1 MRMDE
6 FEYLESCCEKWSG
19 LPPEKRTREQ
29 QVVLDV
35 YEAVAAIDGD
45 GLSGWWEG
53 MIRHGNEE
61 AFARVVQ
68 SFRKAGL
75 ERFAVMLEQTSFS
88 QGVVAKTLESGASEY
103 AFTPEQE
110 KALSEVERFFS
121 KNGPDAN
128 EALLKFL
135 PPRK

>member
-1 MRMDE
+1 MD
-6 FEYLESCCEKWSG
+6 
-19 LPPEKRTREQ
+19 RR
-29 QVVLDV
+29 VLNKV
-35 YEAVAAIDGD
+35 
-45 GLSGWWEG
+45 EG
-53 MIRHGNEE
+53 VHGNEE

-88 QGVVAKTLESGASEY
+88 QGVVAKALESGASEY